1 MSHRTTPTAI
11 LISLALV
18 AAGAWAEEAKEAE
31 VAGEAEVAEVDI
43 VDYVVKSCQAEI
55 ESYCSQVTIGEGRLL
70 ACFYAHGD
78 KLSGR
83 CEYAL
88 YNAAAQLEQFA
99 VALTYLATECRDD
112 LEEHCSEVE
121 LGEGRVATCLL
132 ERKEKVTEAC
142 RLALDA
148 IDLEVV
154 EE

>member
-1 MSHRTTPTAI
+1 M
-11 LISLALV
+11 
-18 AAGAWAEEAKEAE
+18 
-31 VAGEAEVAEVDI
+31 
-43 VDYVVKSCQAEI
+43 
-55 ESYCSQVTIGEGRLL
+55 TIGEGRLL

-88 YNAAAQLEQFA
+88 YNAAGQLEQFA
-99 VALTYLATECRDD
+99 LALTYLATECIDD

-132 ERKEKVTEAC
+132 EHKEEVTEAC

-148 IDLEVV
+148 TELEVV
-154 EE
+154 EP